1 MVLDALDQGPGLSD
15 IEIPTE
21 LTDFNHNDRLNFVYC
36 DFGEIERIIPEGRI
50 GTYHPY
56 FVYPVRDTIKIDNQL
71 TKAYNEKHYVYATSS
86 HGEEIRVFYPNNG
99 GKPRVWKGRK

>member
-1 MVLDALDQGPGLSD
+1 
-15 IEIPTE
+15 
-21 LTDFNHNDRLNFVYC
+21 
-36 DFGEIERIIPEGRI
+36 
-50 GTYHPY
+50 
-56 FVYPVRDTIKIDNQL
+56 VRDTIKIDNQL